1 MLACMIEGKAKVY
14 HIGLSKRLAEQF
26 NLVPISLSIDPHVTL
41 KAPFETENPDEVE
54 AVVETFVAREKSEPL
69 TLTGFSDFR
78 KKVVY
83 MSVEAPK
90 QTHMLVRRLQDQLRG
105 IPWLKFIS
113 NEFPLTLHATLC
125 YTKNA
130 RQSKRIISLLLREK
144 PFQFNLLLDN
154 VALLR
159 KQRGKWNVVRTFRV
173 P

>member
-1 MLACMIEGKAKVY
+1 
-14 HIGLSKRLAEQF
+14 
-26 NLVPISLSIDPHVTL
+26 
-41 KAPFETENPDEVE
+41 
-54 AVVETFVAREKSEPL
+54 
-69 TLTGFSDFR
+69 
-78 KKVVY
+78 

-130 RQSKRIISLLLREK
+130 RQSKRIISLLSREK

-154 VALLR
+154 VPL
-159 KQRGKWNVVRTFRV
+159 
-173 P
+173 